1 MESTLQTRVFTPQV
15 LHVIV
20 QDMIL
25 RSCIHVHVVSLYV
38 HVRLGRRRLLIST
51 IGSQLTDPHHK
62 ECSTEHGPDCRW
74 EA

>member
-20 QDMIL
+20 QEMIL
-25 RSCIHVHVVSLYV
+25 RSCIHVHVVSLYM
-38 HVRLGRRRLLIST
+38 HVRLGRRRLLIIT
-51 IGSQLTDPHHK
+51 IVSQLTEPHHK
-62 ECSTEHGPDCRW
+62 QCSIQHGPDYRW